1 MKDGQDHQM
10 IKLRIKYNNAILS
23 SQLNQKKKEI
33 LKQGKELYIE
43 AASKKL
49 VDLVIN
55 SSQQSQE
62 ERQTS
67 TIAAK
72 SQNKKKVTFA
82 KNLITPFNEVSD
94 PQKDV

>member
-1 MKDGQDHQM
+1 MPFF
-10 IKLRIKYNNAILS
+10 LR
-23 SQLNQKKKEI
+23 
-33 LKQGKELYIE
+33 QGKELYIE
-43 AASKKL
+43 AASKKF

-62 ERQTS
+62 ERPTS

-82 KNLITPFNEVSD
+82 KNLITPFDEVGD
-94 PQKDV
+94 PPKDV